1 MKVDAIVN
9 AANTY
14 LSHGGGL
21 AKAIA
26 IKGGKKII
34 KQSKKWIEEFGS
46 VETGKIAITSA
57 GNL

>member
-1 MKVDAIVN
+1 MKIDAIVN

-26 IKGGKKII
+26 LKGGKSII
-34 KQSKKWIEEFGS
+34 KESKKWIEDYGA
-46 VETGKIAITSA
+46 VETGKLAITSA